1 MTNKKFKLAAM
12 SLALTAC
19 VAASPLAA
27 NAETGAEATSST
39 PAVETPAPTAETSGE
54 NAPTTNE
61 TKQESTGETK
71 QESTDES
78 KKESTDE
85 SKKEST
91 GESKQ
96 NPADETKPEVA
107 VENKVLAEAPAAKAP
122 VLMLAKAP
130 VAPTTPMEEDTV
142 ATITGQD
149 GTTTQYKSFDEAVS
163 KANDGDTIE
172 VVMTVKTKNDV
183 EYLMLRDPK
192 PAGCESRETASG
204 YARLGTVFGYR
215 EIGDEEIRL
224 FLCRLHRTSTIRTF
238 SVYELGLG
246 EEGFTRC
253 TVKTFIISFVD
264 ISLIVQFFEDFLY
277 LCLVI
282 GVGGTDEFVVGRIHQ
297 IPDSL
302 DLGGYVVYEFFW
314 RDPCLFCF
322 QLDLLAMLIGSGLEE
337 YIVALLTFEAGD
349 AVREYDL
356 VGVSDVRLAGCV
368 GNRRGDIIFWSDF
381 FHCFHF
387 SFQIKKL
394 PYSALL

>member
-1 MTNKKFKLAAM
+1 MG
-12 SLALTAC
+12 
-19 VAASPLAA
+19 VDIID
-27 NAETGAEATSST
+27 
-39 PAVETPAPTAETSGE
+39 
-54 NAPTTNE
+54 
-61 TKQESTGETK
+61 Q
-71 QESTDES
+71 
-78 KKESTDE
+78 
-85 SKKEST
+85 
-91 GESKQ
+91 
-96 NPADETKPEVA
+96 
-107 VENKVLAEAPAAKAP
+107 
-122 VLMLAKAP
+122 
-130 VAPTTPMEEDTV
+130 
-142 ATITGQD
+142 
-149 GTTTQYKSFDEAVS
+149 
-163 KANDGDTIE
+163 
-172 VVMTVKTKNDV
+172 
-183 EYLMLRDPK
+183 
-192 PAGCESRETASG
+192 SRCIFAH
-204 YARLGTVFGYR
+204 F
-215 EIGDEEIRL
+215 EEICL
-224 FLCRLHRTSTIRTF
+224 FFCRGNRASAVRAF
-238 SVYELGLG
+238 SVYKLGLG

-314 RDPCLFCF
+314 RDTCLFCF

-356 VGVSDVRLAGCV
+356 VGVPDVRLAGCV
-368 GNRRGDIIFWSDF
+368 GNRRGDIIFRSDF